1 VALDDDLPA
10 DVEPQAGAL
19 ADRLGGVEGL
29 QDVGG
34 GLGDAGAVVADL
46 DQDPVAVAGGARGQ
60 PAGAVH
66 AGRTRCPAVHLGW
79 LVVDRGS
86 TKPSVMRDRRS
97 AGFDRCLP
105 EGYHLRGRS
114 AVRSAHLDKED
125 TVIVADVSFGDIFW
139 SVLWFFFLFIWIMI
153 LFHVL
158 TDLFRDHSVSGVTK
172 TLWVL
177 FLVFLPFLAVF
188 VYLIVRGKGMGER
201 AAAQRQQAQ
210 QEFAGYVRNVAA
222 TSETTPTE
230 QIAKAK
236 ELLDAGAIDQSEFER
251 LKAKALA

>member
-1 VALDDDLPA
+1 L
-10 DVEPQAGAL
+10 
-19 ADRLGGVEGL
+19 
-29 QDVGG
+29 
-34 GLGDAGAVVADL
+34 
-46 DQDPVAVAGGARGQ
+46 
-60 PAGAVH
+60 
-66 AGRTRCPAVHLGW
+66 
-79 LVVDRGS
+79 
-86 TKPSVMRDRRS
+86 
-97 AGFDRCLP
+97 F
-105 EGYHLRGRS
+105 
-114 AVRSAHLDKED
+114 RSAHLDKED
-125 TVIVADVSFGDIFW
+125 TLIVADVSFGDIFW
-139 SVLWFFFLFIWIMI
+139 SVLWFFFLFIWLMV

-188 VYLIVRGKGMGER
+188 IYLLVRGKGMGER

-222 TSETTPTE
+222 SETTPAE